1 MAYIKTKR
9 PNSRPYRW
17 ITGPDLQTHL
27 QYRAYVQQRNQARWR
42 EETWTLT
49 LEQYQHLWTEHWAE
63 RGRTSQ
69 SYMMTRID
77 ADLPWDRTNCCV
89 ITRQQ
94 HGQRQA
100 DMRSTG
106 WRSRARDRE
115 LAVVVEQVEQTAEPV
130 QQV

>member
-1 MAYIKTKR
+1 MAYKRTIK

-49 LEQYQHLWTEHWAE
+49 LEQYQQLWADHWAQ
-63 RGRTSQ
+63 RGRLST
-69 SYMMTRID
+69 SYMMTRIN